1 MKIAI
6 LGGLGIEHKSFY
18 SNDVVSQKM
27 SMGGAGWLCALT
39 ARALLHEPTI
49 FSKIGDDA
57 EGQCIRKILTKN
69 SIQFRG
75 SVKGE
80 SQHFYSSLVNGDSNS
95 YLARGVNPQLE
106 DIKPY
111 IREMCT
117 NNILILSYND
127 SNIINYFCTHEVSHD
142 LCKVANLSGSIIDYL
157 QRFGINSLKGF
168 QVVTLNDVELLQ
180 LSKLFNCSTTDI
192 IRTLAQNNEHIFVTS
207 KSRVTYSAGTKTLSY
222 NFEILP
228 SVVDAIGAGDAF
240 ATTLSTMLYDSMC
253 IDESVRRAVYCAKKM
268 CMLNNKTSIS
278 SGEWVCEQ

>member
-18 SNDVVSQKM
+18 SNNVMFPKM

-39 ARALLHEPTI
+39 ARALLYEPTI
-49 FSKIGDDA
+49 FSRVGDDA

-80 SQHFYSSLVNGDSNS
+80 TQHFYSSLVNGDSIS

-111 IREMCT
+111 ISEMCA

-127 SNIINYFCTHEVSHD
+127 SNIINYFCTHEVSYN

-157 QRFGINSLKGF
+157 HGFGINALKGF
-168 QVVTLNDVELLQ
+168 QIVTLNDGELLQ
-180 LSKLFNCSTTDI
+180 LSKLFNCSTMDI
-192 IRTLAQNNEHIFVTS
+192 IRTLAQNNERIFVTS
-207 KSRVTYSAGTKTLSY
+207 KSRVTYSAGTKTRSY

-240 ATTLSTMLYDSMC
+240 ATTLSTMLYDSAC
-253 IDESVRRAVYCAKKM
+253 IDESVWKAVYCAQKM

-278 SGEWVCEQ
+278 SGEWICEQ